1 MVLGSAT
8 AFGTLAI
15 FAKLGYTAG
24 LGTEQTLAFR
34 FLLAALGMLT
44 LAMLIGQNPL
54 RLGRRRVLTLFGLG
68 VFVYTGQSLSYF
80 IALRS
85 LPASL
90 VVLIAYI
97 YPSLVVLAG
106 WLFLHRSVSAW
117 HWIALGASFAGVA
130 MLVGGAEFQLS
141 WALFWPLFLAIASP
155 TIYTGYILI
164 GERVMSSVPAVA
176 ASAVIMSGAALAFCV
191 LAALNHELALPRN
204 STGWAVGVGI
214 ALVPTMVAISLFLAG
229 LPRVGAARAALLSTW
244 EPVVTV
250 VLAVVIL
257 GDRLSLLQ
265 VLGGVLVIVAVIVVQ
280 AAHLW
285 RPGLPNALK

>member
-15 FAKLGYTAG
+15 FAKLGYASG

-34 FLLAALGMLT
+34 FLLAAIGMVA
-44 LAMLIGQNPL
+44 LAFALGQNPL
-54 RLGRRRVLTLFGLG
+54 RLRRNQLVTLLALG
-68 VFVYTGQSLSYF
+68 AIVYTGQSLTYF

-97 YPSLVVLAG
+97 YPSLVVVAG
-106 WLFLHRSVSAW
+106 WLFLRRSVSAW
-117 HWIALGASFAGVA
+117 HWVALAASFAGVA
-130 MLVGGAEFQLS
+130 MLVGGTRFQLS
-141 WALFWPLFLAIASP
+141 WALAWPIVLAIASP

-176 ASAVIMSGAALAFCV
+176 ASAVIMSGAALAFCL

-204 STGWAVGVGI
+204 ATGWAIGVGI
-214 ALVPTMVAISLFLAG
+214 ALIPTMVAISLFLAG

-250 VLAVVIL
+250 LLAVAIL
-257 GDRLSLLQ
+257 GDRLSIIQ
-265 VLGGVLVIVAVIVVQ
+265 VIGGVLVLLAVIVVQ

-285 RPGLPNALK
+285 KPGVPNALK